1 MKRISTLV
9 IGVISLVASLH
20 TTASASIDSSQQSI
34 LMVVSGYGKGQGEEA
49 PGYEFDEFAKAYL
62 VFNAHN
68 VNVDVAS
75 PLGGPVE
82 ADKYDPSK
90 PFNAKVLAD
99 TAIMAKLNNTLAIG
113 DLDAQNYDAVFIVGG
128 KGAMFD
134 LPKDTGLQQLIA
146 DLYEQDGAVAAVC
159 HGPAALVDVKLSN
172 GTYLVDGKVVNGFTN
187 DEESLFG
194 KKWMP
199 QFEFMLEDKLKEVG
213 GKFQSS
219 DIMLSHVAV
228 DDRLVTG
235 QNPSSTVGVAMALI
249 DMLNIPRVPFETF
262 KDDRTLARIAKVLEG
277 DNAALLALQDSDG
290 EYHIELAGMYGFY
303 YLKQATTDAQKQ
315 HALSLMLVA
324 QEAINNPNLDI
335 QIATTQQQL
344 GDTLASQQ
352 TAEKILSQHP
362 DFAPA
367 KQLLESLTQ

>member
-1 MKRISTLV
+1 
-9 IGVISLVASLH
+9 
-20 TTASASIDSSQQSI
+20 
-34 LMVVSGYGKGQGEEA
+34 MVVSGYGKGQGEEA

-82 ADKYDPSK
+82 ADKYDPNK
-90 PFNAKVLAD
+90 IFNAKVLAD
-99 TAIMAKLNNTLAIG
+99 TAIMAKLNDTLAIG

-134 LPKDTGLQQLIA
+134 LPKDAGLQQLIA
-146 DLYEQDGAVAAVC
+146 KVYEQDGAVAAVC

-187 DEESLFG
+187 EEESLFG

-199 QFEFMLEDKLKEVG
+199 QFEFMLEDKLKEAG

-228 DDRLVTG
+228 DERLVTG
-235 QNPSSTVGVAMALI
+235 QNPASTVGVAMALI

-277 DNAALLALQDSDG
+277 DNAALLALHDSDG

-344 GDTLASQQ
+344 GDIMASQQ

-367 KQLLESLTQ
+367 QQLLESLTQ

>member
-9 IGVISLVASLH
+9 ISIISLVASLH
-20 TTASASIDSSQQSI
+20 TTAFASIDSSQQSI

-82 ADKYDPSK
+82 ADKYDPGK
-90 PFNAKVLAD
+90 TFNAKVLAD

-172 GTYLVDGKVVNGFTN
+172 GTYLVEGKAVNGFTN

-277 DNAALLALQDSDG
+277 DNAALLALQVSDG

-315 HALSLMLVA
+315 YALSLMLVA

>member
-1 MKRISTLV
+1 
-9 IGVISLVASLH
+9 
-20 TTASASIDSSQQSI
+20 
-34 LMVVSGYGKGQGEEA
+34 
-49 PGYEFDEFAKAYL
+49 
-62 VFNAHN
+62 
-68 VNVDVAS
+68 
-75 PLGGPVE
+75 
-82 ADKYDPSK
+82 
-90 PFNAKVLAD
+90 
-99 TAIMAKLNNTLAIG
+99 
-113 DLDAQNYDAVFIVGG
+113 LDAQNYDAVFIVGG

-134 LPKDTGLQQLIA
+134 LPKDAGLQQLIA
-146 DLYEQDGAVAAVC
+146 KVYEQDGAVAAVC

-187 DEESLFG
+187 EEESLFG

-199 QFEFMLEDKLKEVG
+199 QFEFMLEDKLKEAG

-228 DDRLVTG
+228 DERLVTG
-235 QNPSSTVGVAMALI
+235 QNPASTVGVAMALI

-277 DNAALLALQDSDG
+277 DNAALLALHDSDG

-344 GDTLASQQ
+344 GDIMASQQ

-362 DFAPA
+362 DFVPA

>member
-1 MKRISTLV
+1 MKRLSALV
-9 IGVISLVASLH
+9 ISVISLVASLH
-20 TTASASIDSSQQSI
+20 TTASASIDSTQQSI

-82 ADKYDPSK
+82 ADKYDPNK
-90 PFNAKVLAD
+90 IFNAKVLAD
-99 TAIMAKLNNTLAIG
+99 TTIMAKLNDTLAIG

-134 LPKDTGLQQLIA
+134 LPKDAGLQQLIA
-146 DLYEQDGAVAAVC
+146 KVYEQDGAVAAVC

-187 DEESLFG
+187 EEESLFG

-199 QFEFMLEDKLKEVG
+199 QFEFMLEDKLKEAG

-228 DDRLVTG
+228 DERLVTG
-235 QNPSSTVGVAMALI
+235 QNPASTVGVAMALI

-277 DNAALLALQDSDG
+277 DNAALLALHDSDG

-344 GDTLASQQ
+344 GDIMASQQ

-367 KQLLESLTQ
+367 QQLLESLTQ

>member
-1 MKRISTLV
+1 MKRLSALV
-9 IGVISLVASLH
+9 ISVISLVASLH
-20 TTASASIDSSQQSI
+20 TTASASIDSTQQSI

-82 ADKYDPSK
+82 ADKYDPNK
-90 PFNAKVLAD
+90 IFNAKVLAD
-99 TAIMAKLNNTLAIG
+99 TTIMAKLNDTLAIG

-134 LPKDTGLQQLIA
+134 LPKDAGLQQLIA
-146 DLYEQDGAVAAVC
+146 KVYEQDGAVAAVC

-187 DEESLFG
+187 EEESLFG

-199 QFEFMLEDKLKEVG
+199 QFEFMLEDKLKEAG

-228 DDRLVTG
+228 DERLVTG
-235 QNPSSTVGVAMALI
+235 QNPASTVGVAMALI

-277 DNAALLALQDSDG
+277 DNAALLALHDSDG

-344 GDTLASQQ
+344 GDIMASQQ